1 MFKRLMTKEDRAA
14 ARKAFIRP
22 GWVKVSPKGLDA
34 EFYLHEMA
42 GRFYAVGFIGS
53 AGRPAFHYSFRSL
66 AARDGFLARQ
76 MESLQA
82 SAKYKAERKAKSQAL
97 ACKLEVGHILVTCWG
112 YDQTNREFFKVLE
125 KKGERTLIVQEVEQI
140 DASRGDEGWMCGKAL
155 PGEELKKGS
164 KPYMVRVTGA
174 DHVKIE
180 GHYASLWDGKPADWT
195 GYA

>member
-22 GWVKVSPKGLDA
+22 G
-34 EFYLHEMA
+34 
-42 GRFYAVGFIGS
+42 
-53 AGRPAFHYSFRSL
+53 
-66 AARDGFLARQ
+66 
-76 MESLQA
+76 
-82 SAKYKAERKAKSQAL
+82 
-97 ACKLEVGHILVTCWG
+97 WG

-180 GHYASLWDGKPADWT
+180 GHYASLWDGKPANWT
-195 GYA
+195 SYH